1 MVLSVVLL
9 VAILVLSK
17 HKGTTASTVAL
28 HHGLMHRISLVLRT
42 LRMNSIFVVF
52 LVEN

>member
-17 HKGTTASTVAL
+17 HKETTASTVAL
-28 HHGLMHRISLVLRT
+28 HHGLIHKIQHQ
-42 LRMNSIFVVF
+42 
-52 LVEN
+52 E